1 MDKIVNICKRT
12 WIYGMK
18 VEHIKLKTFNIQNE
32 SLIFGMKYQYIQKTL
47 YIYKNYKH
55 FQFSSPY
62 GKKTENMWKM
72 NIYIQIWEVM

>member
-1 MDKIVNICKRT
+1 
-12 WIYGMK
+12 
-18 VEHIKLKTFNIQNE
+18 
-32 SLIFGMKYQYIQKTL
+32 MKYQYIQKTL
-47 YIYKNYKH
+47 YIYKNYKS